1 MTESNKLDELA
12 QGIADITLELMH
24 DTVEWQIEDVDYTGD
39 DYHAIHEQVMIL
51 AIKKMYKEIS

>member
-1 MTESNKLDELA
+1 MLENNKLNELA

-24 DTVEWQIEDVDYTGD
+24 DTVEWQIEDVEASGD

>member
-1 MTESNKLDELA
+1 MLENNKLNELA
-12 QGIADITLELMH
+12 QGVADITLELMH
-24 DTVEWQIEDVDYTGD
+24 DTVEWQIEEVEASGD

>member
-1 MTESNKLDELA
+1 MVKNNKLHELA
-12 QGIADITLELMH
+12 QGVADITLELMH
-24 DTVEWQIEDVDYTGD
+24 DTVEWQIEDVEASGD